1 MIPRAGAGASLIAN
15 PRRPIVFLKGKEG
28 IRSMAVAKDEVAL
41 DESTLLEMY
50 WTMLLARRLDE
61 RSWVLHRQG
70 KIAFHISGIGHEAAQ
85 AGAIFALDRGQDW
98 LVPYYRDLT
107 MLLALGLTPRE
118 FMLGLMG
125 KKGDPNSG
133 GRQMPSHWSLR
144 RANVVS
150 HSSPVATQTTHAA
163 GIGLGIKMRNDDR
176 VVMTTGGEGSTSQGE
191 WYEGVNWAA
200 IHQLPV
206 IFLVEN
212 NVYAISVRQD
222 QQMAVDHVADK
233 AQGLGL
239 PGVTVDG
246 LDPIE
251 VYRATSEAVE
261 RARTGGGPTLV
272 EVMVH
277 RMTPH
282 SSDDDDRAYRTK
294 DEMQTMKEEDP
305 LHQYRA
311 QLMDRDLLSQ
321 ERDEEMEAEAK
332 EAVQDAVAFAEA
344 ADYPDLSEGSYPVYA
359 EDIRD
364 E

>member
-1 MIPRAGAGASLIAN
+1 
-15 PRRPIVFLKGKEG
+15 
-28 IRSMAVAKDEVAL
+28 MAVAKEEVAL
-41 DESTLLEMY
+41 SEDTLLEMY
-50 WTMLLARRLDE
+50 STMLLARRLDE

-85 AGAIFALDRGQDW
+85 IGAVFALERGQDW

-125 KKGDPNSG
+125 KRGDPSSG

-144 RANVVS
+144 RVNVVS

-163 GIGLGIKMRNDDR
+163 GIGLGIKMRGDDR
-176 VVMTTGGEGSTSQGE
+176 VVMTTVGEGSTSQGE

-206 IFLVEN
+206 VFVVEN

-222 QQMAVDHVADK
+222 RQMAVEHVADK

-239 PGVTVDG
+239 PGVTLDG

-251 VYRATSEAVE
+251 VYQATKEAVD
-261 RARTGGGPTLV
+261 RARSGGGPTVV

-282 SSDDDDRAYRTK
+282 SSDDDDRTYRTK

-305 LHQYRA
+305 LHQVR
-311 QLMDRDLLSQ
+311 RRLLQ
-321 ERDEEMEAEAK
+321 EKILSEARSEEMEQEAK
-332 EAVQDAVAFAEA
+332 EAVEDAVRFAEEA
-344 ADYPDLSEGSYPVYA
+344 EYPDLSEASYPVYA